1 MHSRILSLRGGRSL
15 VDLLIK
21 NGLIVTMDKDR
32 RIITNGSLAV
42 ENGRIVKIGRSVKTN
57 GKPEET
63 IDAKGK
69 IIMPGLVC
77 SHTHLYGILLR
88 GAPLKIE
95 PPTDF
100 SQILQR
106 VWWPMDEAM
115 TREDAYAST
124 LISCLEFIRTG
135 TTFFA
140 DTFSGPNA
148 MTGVLDRIAGA
159 VEQAGIRGTIA
170 FEATE
175 RRTHAEGARGVRE
188 GERFIKRVKK
198 ARSTKVKGMFGIHAS
213 FTVSDELLRYVRE
226 LASRYKVPITIHTS
240 EGPADVYH
248 NYEQF
253 GKRTVERLRDVGLLA
268 PDVVLAHCVHVN
280 DDELAMVKRSNAKV
294 AHNPMS
300 NMLNAVGIAPIVKML
315 SMGISVG
322 LGNDGY
328 VFDGFENIRAAFLL
342 HKVALRDPRVISPEE
357 VLEMAT
363 IRGAELY
370 GLGNELGSLEPGK
383 LADII
388 IINPTTAPTPVRS
401 ESVLRHLV
409 STICNRDVETMI
421 VGGRIVMLERKVL
434 TLDECETV
442 KIARKSAEK
451 LWQKLG
457 AIRR

>member
-1 MHSRILSLRGGRSL
+1 L
-15 VDLLIK
+15 VDCLIK

-32 RIITNGSLAV
+32 RIIPEGSLAI
-42 ENGRIVKIGRSVKTN
+42 ENGRVVEIGRSIKLKE
-57 GKPEET
+57 KPEET

-69 IIMPGLVC
+69 IIMPGLIC
-77 SHTHLYGILLR
+77 SHTHLYGMLLR

-115 TREDAYAST
+115 TREDAYASA

-148 MTGVLDRIAGA
+148 MTGVLDRIAAA
-159 VEQAGIRGTIA
+159 VEQAGIRGFTA

-188 GERFIKRVKK
+188 NERFIKKVKK
-198 ARSTKVKGMFGIHAS
+198 ARSTKVRGMFSIHAS
-213 FTVSDELLRYVRE
+213 FTVSDELLSYVRE
-226 LASRYKVPITIHTS
+226 LASRYKVPVTIHTS

-268 PDVVLAHCVHVN
+268 SDVVLAHCVDVN
-280 DDELAMVKRSNAKV
+280 DDELAMIKKANAKV

-300 NMLNAVGIAPIVKML
+300 NMLNAVGVAPVVKML
-315 SMGISVG
+315 AMGISVG

-328 VFDGFENIRAAFLL
+328 IFDEFENIRAAFLL
-342 HKVALRDPRVISPEE
+342 QKVALRDPRVISPVE

-370 GLGNELGSLEPGK
+370 GVENELGSLEPGK

-388 IINPTTAPTPVRS
+388 IVNPSTAPTPVRP
-401 ESVLRHLV
+401 ESVLGHLV
-409 STICNRDVETMI
+409 NTVSGRDVETVM
-421 VGGRIVMLERKVL
+421 VGGRAVMRDRRIL
-434 TLDECETV
+434 TLDEHEVV

-457 AIRR
+457 AIGR

>member
-1 MHSRILSLRGGRSL
+1 L

-32 RIITNGSLAV
+32 RIIPDGSIAV
-42 ENGRIVKIGRSVKTN
+42 ENGRVVEIGRNIKLKE
-57 GKPEET
+57 KPEET
-63 IDAKGK
+63 IDVKGK
-69 IIMPGLVC
+69 IIMPGLIC
-77 SHTHLYGILLR
+77 SHTHLYGMLLR

-115 TREDAYAST
+115 TREDAYASA

-148 MTGVLDRIAGA
+148 MTGVLDRIAAA
-159 VEQAGIRGTIA
+159 VEQAGIRGLIS

-188 GERFIKRVKK
+188 NERFIKKIKK
-198 ARSTKVKGMFGIHAS
+198 ARSTKVRGMFSIHAS
-213 FTVSDELLRYVRE
+213 FTVSDELLSYVRE
-226 LASRYKVPITIHTS
+226 LASRYKVPATIHTS
-240 EGPADVYH
+240 EGSADVYH
-248 NYEQF
+248 NYERF

-268 PDVVLAHCVHVN
+268 ADIVLAHCVHVN
-280 DDELAMVKRSNAKV
+280 DDELAMIKKSGAKV

-300 NMLNAVGIAPIVKML
+300 NMLNAVGIAPVVKML
-315 SMGISVG
+315 AMGISVG

-342 HKVALRDPRVISPEE
+342 HKVALRDPRVISPVE

-370 GLGNELGSLEPGK
+370 GVENELGSLEPGK

-388 IINPTTAPTPVRS
+388 ILNPSTAPTLVRP
-401 ESVLRHLV
+401 ESVLGHLV
-409 STICNRDVETMI
+409 NTVSGRDVETVI
-421 VGGRIVMLERKVL
+421 VGGRVVMRDCRIL
-434 TLDECETV
+434 TLDEHETV
-442 KIARKSAEK
+442 KVARKSAEK

-457 AIRR
+457 AIGR